1 MNYQAFE
8 EALRNNNRVEHWT
21 DPFKEWN
28 NPTASWNT
36 YQEQSTKE
44 IVKELSKDYKI
55 SFDNAKEGSISYI
68 GNTIDITADAVSVGT
83 SMATLADRVQEL
95 EESFKKFNDNKGDT
109 NMAYTTTSTTGTIN
123 YYGDGAK
130 ENSPM
135 EKMFNFDFGPLADNT
150 AIRMSMC
157 GLAVKNS
164 SGTWV
169 TYDAENG
176 CIMDAELFNFPKM
189 NKFLYKMPVAIH
201 DVKVGDIII
210 HARKPMFVVKVS
222 STNTKLTVVDPY
234 AGEEKII
241 MPTRSPFGFNFV
253 TKIVSMFNFQNM
265 MAGASADNPFGAMLP
280 MMLLMGDNKEFDPMM
295 WMFMAGGQNPFAN
308 FFNFGKTN
316 PTCDCENT
324 DK

>member
-1 MNYQAFE
+1 MAKDYTIS
-8 EALRNNNRVEHWT
+8 VDT
-21 DPFKEWN
+21 
-28 NPTASWNT
+28 
-36 YQEQSTKE
+36 
-44 IVKELSKDYKI
+44 SKD
-55 SFDNAKEGSISYI
+55 G
-68 GNTIDITADAVSVGT
+68 TIAYTGTVVDITADAVSVGT
-83 SMATLADRVQEL
+83 SMATLADRVEEL
-95 EESFKKFNDNKGDT
+95 EESFKKFNDSKGDINMGYVAT
-109 NMAYTTTSTTGTIN
+109 NSTTSTIN
-123 YYGDGAK
+123 YYGDGAAK
-130 ENSPM
+130 EPSPM
-135 EKMFNFDFGPLADNT
+135 EKMFNFDFGPLTDNN

-201 DVKVGDIII
+201 DVQVGDIII

-308 FFNFGKTN
+308 FFNFGKAN
-316 PTCDCENT
+316 STCDCENA

>member
-1 MNYQAFE
+1 
-8 EALRNNNRVEHWT
+8 
-21 DPFKEWN
+21 
-28 NPTASWNT
+28 
-36 YQEQSTKE
+36 
-44 IVKELSKDYKI
+44 
-55 SFDNAKEGSISYI
+55 
-68 GNTIDITADAVSVGT
+68 
-83 SMATLADRVQEL
+83 MATLADRVQEL
-95 EESFKKFNDNKGDT
+95 EESFKKFNDSKGDINMGYVAT
-109 NMAYTTTSTTGTIN
+109 NSTTGTIN
-123 YYGDGAK
+123 YYGDTAK

-135 EKMFNFDFGPLADNT
+135 EKMFNFDFGPLTDNN

-164 SGTWV
+164 AGTWV

-222 STNTKLTVVDPY
+222 STNTKLTVIDPY
-234 AGEEKII
+234 AGEEKVI

-295 WMFMAGGQNPFAN
+295 FMFMTGGQNPFAN

-316 PTCDCENT
+316 QCSCDT
-324 DK
+324 DISK

>member
-1 MNYQAFE
+1 MG
-8 EALRNNNRVEHWT
+8 
-21 DPFKEWN
+21 
-28 NPTASWNT
+28 T
-36 YQEQSTKE
+36 Y
-44 IVKELSKDYKI
+44 
-55 SFDNAKEGSISYI
+55 
-68 GNTIDITADAVSVGT
+68 
-83 SMATLADRVQEL
+83 AT
-95 EESFKKFNDNKGDT
+95 N
-109 NMAYTTTSTTGTIN
+109 STTGTIN
-123 YYGDGAK
+123 YGGDTK

-135 EKMFNFDFGPLADNT
+135 EKMFNFDFGPLTDNT
-150 AIRMSMC
+150 SVRMSMC

-176 CIMDAELFNFPKM
+176 CIVDAELFNFPKM

-201 DVKVGDIII
+201 DVQVGDIII

-222 STNTKLTVVDPY
+222 STNSKLTVVDPY

-316 PTCDCENT
+316 KRVCDIE
-324 DK
+324 DPDESVSK